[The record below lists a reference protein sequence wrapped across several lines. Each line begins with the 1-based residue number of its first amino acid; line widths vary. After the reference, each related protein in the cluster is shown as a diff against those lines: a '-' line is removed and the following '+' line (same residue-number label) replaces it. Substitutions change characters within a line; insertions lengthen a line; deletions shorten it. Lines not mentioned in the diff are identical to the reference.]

1 MIEVK
6 NAHYSYKTQPETTKA
21 VSGISL
27 SIAKGRYIAIL
38 GRNGSGKSTL
48 ARMLNALIIPDSG
61 DIIVLGMNT
70 KEKENQLPIRKK
82 VGMIFQDPDNQ
93 IVGTRVLEDVAF
105 GPENLGYERQK
116 IIQRVDDALHQ
127 IGIYDLRERA
137 VHTLSGGQKQRVAIA
152 GVLAMRPA
160 CIILDESTSML
171 DPKGQA
177 ELLSVVDK
185 LNKEEGI
192 SIINITHNM
201 DEARFADEVYV
212 LHKGTVTLKGS
223 PEEVFTDV
231 DNMLKAGLDVPQAT
245 KLLYELKKEKINIED
260 LTIDRNRAADIIG
273 RLL

>member
-1 MIEVK
+1 M
-6 NAHYSYKTQPETTKA
+6 
-21 VSGISL
+21 
-27 SIAKGRYIAIL
+27 
-38 GRNGSGKSTL
+38 
-48 ARMLNALIIPDSG
+48 
-61 DIIVLGMNT
+61 
-70 KEKENQLPIRKK
+70 
-82 VGMIFQDPDNQ
+82 
-93 IVGTRVLEDVAF
+93 
-105 GPENLGYERQK
+105 
-116 IIQRVDDALHQ
+116 
-127 IGIYDLRERA
+127 
-137 VHTLSGGQKQRVAIA
+137 SGGQKQRVAIA

-212 LHKGTVTLKGS
+212 LHQGTVTLKGS

-245 KLLYELKKEKINIED
+245 KLLYELKKK
-260 LTIDRNRAADIIG
+260 R
-273 RLL
+273 